1 MSIVGAATLPSSIT
15 DYVSADQKKKTGTS
29 AMGKDDFLKLLF
41 TQLKYQD
48 PQNPVDDR
56 EFAAQLAQFSSLE
69 QMTNLNSSFNDL
81 KSVMESQSKFGVLAA
96 VGKTARVE
104 GDALVQSADG
114 SYTGLFSIDANAAGV
129 SVAVTDA
136 NGNPVR
142 VLTLGAKAAGEY
154 AFAWDGTLANGS
166 KAPAGLYRFAVSALD
181 EQGKDI
187 IPTQYVEGTITGVSL
202 EGTPQAYIGEYG
214 VPFDQIKLLKG
225 GGTT

>member
-1 MSIVGAATLPSSIT
+1 MSIIGTSTLPASVT
-15 DYVSADQKKKTGTS
+15 DYVSSEQMKKTGTS

-69 QMTNLNSSFNDL
+69 QMTNLNTSFTDL
-81 KSVMESQSKFGVLAA
+81 KGVMESQGKFAVLAA
-96 VGKTARVE
+96 VGKSARVE
-104 GDALVQSADG
+104 GNALVQGPDG
-114 SYTGLFSIDANAAGV
+114 QYTGIFATEANAAGIN
-129 SVAVTDA
+129 VAITDA

-142 VLTLGAKAAGEY
+142 VLPLGAKAAGEY
-154 AFAWDGTLANGS
+154 TFAWDGTLANGA
-166 KAPAGLYRFAVSALD
+166 KAPPGLYNFALEAID

-187 IPTQYVEGTITGVSL
+187 ATTGYVEGTITGISL
-202 EGTPQAYIGEYG
+202 DGEPRAFIGEYG